1 MNNETLEEI
10 VIRKYLNDEN
20 YVVRIEKEKVR
31 DKKNNKITYKGNFIV
46 KVYYQGIESFIV
58 KNNKLFLNT
67 AMFTIKGNKS
77 FSPVTNDDITY
88 LKEKGFKF
96 QIGFKSSGKIRQDTN
111 KKYYLKIEP
120 SNNIEL
126 YNGNIK
132 KINEEMQEMLE
143 IVKKYKKDAVHL
155 EDANHT
161 NYFLFD
167 NNEIEYDKLIDLTKK
182 LINKTT
188 KNESIHK
195 IECNERIVSP
205 ENINE
210 KDLKKINKILEK
222 KQKEYNKADKKLYG
236 EKVFQQN
243 LMVEMNKAKSGKD
256 RSILKKEP
264 FNENTHPFLMEY
276 NFYEASIIEKKR
288 ESKKGRVDNLFIKDN
303 KILFV
308 ELKYDEKVI
317 GGSHGIHRHLIDI
330 YNSSKKNKKFREEIF
345 DDVKIYNEGL
355 KKYNKDYK
363 KYQIAVKK
371 ENFDQNI
378 EFAIICGYSN
388 GKKEIVKQ
396 KIDEIKNKTFID
408 LVNSHEIQKSE
419 YEKQKKALGKK
430 DERLLNMTVI
440 ALIKEMKHIDGFK
453 CDVSLYLSD
462 ENYKNIE
469 KVSI

>member
-1 MNNETLEEI
+1 MNNETLEAI

-46 KVYYQGIESFIV
+46 KVYYQGIESFTV

-77 FSPVTNDDITY
+77 FFPVTNDDITY
-88 LKEKGFKF
+88 LKGKGFKF

-256 RSILKKEP
+256 RSILKK
-264 FNENTHPFLMEY
+264 L
-276 NFYEASIIEKKR
+276 K
-288 ESKKGRVDNLFIKDN
+288 NLK
-303 KILFV
+303 
-308 ELKYDEKVI
+308 
-317 GGSHGIHRHLIDI
+317 
-330 YNSSKKNKKFREEIF
+330 
-345 DDVKIYNEGL
+345 
-355 KKYNKDYK
+355 
-363 KYQIAVKK
+363 
-371 ENFDQNI
+371 
-378 EFAIICGYSN
+378 
-388 GKKEIVKQ
+388 
-396 KIDEIKNKTFID
+396 
-408 LVNSHEIQKSE
+408 
-419 YEKQKKALGKK
+419 
-430 DERLLNMTVI
+430 
-440 ALIKEMKHIDGFK
+440 
-453 CDVSLYLSD
+453 
-462 ENYKNIE
+462 
-469 KVSI
+469 